1 MADVKV
7 NIVNGSGQKV
17 AFLVPEDGEF
27 LTSLRRQYRAGEFE
41 SLEVEKPATEKPH
54 ATRSAR

>member
-17 AFLVPEDGEF
+17 TFTTDEESDLFAHLGK
-27 LTSLRRQYRAGEFE
+27 QYRAGEFE
-41 SLEVEKPATEKPH
+41 SLEVVKPKAAAKPAADK
-54 ATRSAR
+54 

>member
-41 SLEVEKPATEKPH
+41 SLEVEKPVAPKK
-54 ATRSAR
+54 